1 MVRWGPIAGGLC
13 HSWGEIFLFINI
25 WWREHSTVAYHGKH
39 GMPYHT
45 MPWYYHVRTQQSTK
59 TKPTFGEQTPPV
71 TLVVV
76 TFDAPS
82 QWPHLSLYCIQG
94 ALDRHD
100 GQNSIGL
107 AIIDWISKEMPL
119 KRERISK
126 GEFWGPKIHCLELIV
141 NWQRNDKG
149 KAFIVKSQSLSG
161 SICFALLGSS
171 PSIYCRQDGKKP
183 LGATK
188 QHSASLFSAYRFN
201 WQSV

>member
-1 MVRWGPIAGGLC
+1 MRQSTSESEKQNKRRRFARIRNSYNIHNGTGEVVRWGPIAGGLC

-45 MPWYYHVRTQQSTK
+45 MPWYYHIMTQQSTK
-59 TKPTFGEQTPPV
+59 TKPTFGEQTPPA

-100 GQNSIGL
+100 GQNSDRIGHHRL
-107 AIIDWISKEMPL
+107 DFQRNAF

-126 GEFWGPKIHCLELIV
+126 GEFWEPKIHQGMTKE
-141 NWQRNDKG
+141 K
-149 KAFIVKSQSLSG
+149 
-161 SICFALLGSS
+161 LL
-171 PSIYCRQDGKKP
+171 
-183 LGATK
+183 L
-188 QHSASLFSAYRFN
+188 
-201 WQSV
+201 

>member
-1 MVRWGPIAGGLC
+1 M
-13 HSWGEIFLFINI
+13 
-25 WWREHSTVAYHGKH
+25 
-39 GMPYHT
+39 
-45 MPWYYHVRTQQSTK
+45 
-59 TKPTFGEQTPPV
+59 

-100 GQNSIGL
+100 GQNSDRIGQHRL
-107 AIIDWISKEMPL
+107 DFQRNAF

-126 GEFWGPKIHCLELIV
+126 VVLGTK
-141 NWQRNDKG
+141 NSSRNDKG

-201 WQSV
+201 WQSVWIIIIQSVSWISSLSSRAFSRSQSSGPISSFIHL

>member
-1 MVRWGPIAGGLC
+1 
-13 HSWGEIFLFINI
+13 
-25 WWREHSTVAYHGKH
+25 
-39 GMPYHT
+39 MPYHS

-100 GQNSIGL
+100 GQNSDRIGQHRL
-107 AIIDWISKEMPL
+107 DFQRNAF

-126 GEFWGPKIHCLELIV
+126 VVLGTK
-141 NWQRNDKG
+141 NSSRNDKG

-201 WQSV
+201 WQSVWIIIIQSVSWISSLSSRAFSRSQSSGPISSFIHL

>member
-1 MVRWGPIAGGLC
+1 MRRLNGHIC
-13 HSWGEIFLFINI
+13 RF
-25 WWREHSTVAYHGKH
+25 TVYRVHWTVMMGK
-39 GMPYHT
+39 
-45 MPWYYHVRTQQSTK
+45 TQ
-59 TKPTFGEQTPPV
+59 
-71 TLVVV
+71 
-76 TFDAPS
+76 
-82 QWPHLSLYCIQG
+82 
-94 ALDRHD
+94 
-100 GQNSIGL
+100 IGL
-107 AIIDWISKEMPL
+107 ANIDWISKEMPL

-201 WQSV
+201 WQSVWIIIIQSVSWISSLSSRAFSRSQSSGPISSFIHL